1 MLDARVR
8 RGHTPRFDRRDGPS
22 SSSTKPDGLPP
33 WMVAP
38 DDPDSELT
46 SSIMIV
52 ISTIQ
57 TCHCML
63 LWHPY
68 MMSFHLFALYFLTV
82 GPSDSEETN
91 YLSVFSE
98 LATISF

>member
-1 MLDARVR
+1 MDTLPALIGEMVQVQVY
-8 RGHTPRFDRRDGPS
+8 
-22 SSSTKPDGLPP
+22 STKPDGLPP
-33 WMVAP
+33 WMVAPDDPDSEP

-63 LWHPY
+63 L
-68 MMSFHLFALYFLTV
+68 
-82 GPSDSEETN
+82 
-91 YLSVFSE
+91 
-98 LATISF
+98 

>member
-1 MLDARVR
+1 MADYNKFLEMLDTRVR

-33 WMVAP
+33 WMVTPDDPDSEP

-46 SSIMIV
+46 SSIMIIV
-52 ISTIQ
+52 STIQ

-63 LWHPY
+63 L
-68 MMSFHLFALYFLTV
+68 
-82 GPSDSEETN
+82 
-91 YLSVFSE
+91 
-98 LATISF
+98 